1 MDGWVGIGMRVM
13 GNKEEIRA
21 KMEVPTEDSSCPRL
35 LPSAA
40 LMKENKQN
48 RQEQI
53 SGVYPSHCFIDGL
66 QVEISA
72 AEGDSRVTISAKPQE
87 PKTPVCERGHREGL
101 GDPISGERRWHCFQ
115 SVCKNTCPTTA
126 GT

>member
-13 GNKEEIRA
+13 GNGEEIRA

-40 LMKENKQN
+40 LMEGNKQN

-53 SGVYPSHCFIDGL
+53 SGVYPSHCFMDHL
-66 QVEISA
+66 QLEISA
-72 AEGDSRVTISAKPQE
+72 AEGDNRVTISAKPQE
-87 PKTPVCERGHREGL
+87 P
-101 GDPISGERRWHCFQ
+101 
-115 SVCKNTCPTTA
+115 
-126 GT
+126 